1 MGVQSRE
8 TKLPLQ
14 VKASSVDIQPE
25 QDGKRGVLESK
36 DTGNR
41 MSGTTRRQ
49 KDKIQ
54 GSWKAELTTKL

>member
-1 MGVQSRE
+1 MGVQSRG

-14 VKASSVDIQPE
+14 VKASSGHIQPE
-25 QDGKRGVLESK
+25 QDGNCGMLENK

-41 MSGTTRRQ
+41 MLGTARRQ

-54 GSWKAELTTKL
+54 GGWKVELAIKL